1 MRGRTGLNE
10 RDGGVFSRDG
20 KLWAPDDDMKAPA
33 PILRSPPFPGTP
45 ATVAGVSAARTA
57 ASART
62 SLSAQETE
70 RARRIMRD
78 IVAERIGGAFW
89 AAGRSSPW
97 TRIARPGPIAAHG
110 DEELGLLGWMAGAEI
125 AWTSPGRFADI
136 AKDGLPDPLE
146 RAVTTWLIDA
156 VDYRDPYSGR
166 PVSIEAA
173 IEQLAFWARAIER
186 NRGIAVAV
194 GIAGWKRREVEAML
208 WPGEPLIFA
217 RSTDEAVR
225 NAVAARGAI
234 AVWPSKAPRGLDEA
248 AAARGITV
256 HPVEDGFLRSAGL
269 GSDCHPPHSII
280 LDRTGIHLDPTRTSD
295 LEAMIAAT
303 PDNPV
308 LLARAERLMRDLID
322 KGISKYASG
331 GRPYERPVSGRRIVL
346 VAGQVE
352 DDLSVR
358 LGAAGVQGNLD
369 LIRRARAVE
378 PDAYLIFK
386 PHPDVDAGH
395 RRGRIADAQALDHVD
410 AVVRDVPMAS
420 LLDSV
425 DAVHVLTSLTGFEA
439 LIRGCEVVTH
449 GQPFYA
455 GWGLTRDLAP
465 PIERR
470 GQNVTKAQLVAAT
483 LILYPRYLDPV
494 TKLPCPPEILV
505 ERLAAQP
512 EPQETLLTRLRR
524 FQGRLRRGFAGAG
537 GRA

>member
-1 MRGRTGLNE
+1 
-10 RDGGVFSRDG
+10 
-20 KLWAPDDDMKAPA
+20 MKGFA
-33 PILRSPPFPGTP
+33 PILRSPAFPGTP
-45 ATVAGVSAARTA
+45 PAIAAVSVAKVARPPRA
-57 ASART
+57 G
-62 SLSAQETE
+62 LSPPEVE
-70 RARRIMRD
+70 RARRIAAE
-78 IVAERIGGAFW
+78 IVAARIGGTFW
-89 AAGRSSPW
+89 ASGGANPW
-97 TRIARPGPIAAHG
+97 NRIAGPGPIAAHG
-110 DEELGLLGWMAGAEI
+110 DEEIGLLGWMVGAEI
-125 AWTSPGRFADI
+125 DWQGPGRFADI
-136 AKDGLPDPLE
+136 ARDGAPDPLE
-146 RAVTTWLIDA
+146 RAVTAWLIEA

-173 IEQLAFWARAIER
+173 IEQLAFWARAIDR
-186 NRGIAVAV
+186 NRGIAVAA

-217 RSTDEAVR
+217 RGTEEAVR
-225 NAVAARGAI
+225 SARAVGGAI
-234 AVWPSKAPRGLDEA
+234 TVWPSKAPRGLEEA
-248 AAARGITV
+248 AAAQGITV

-269 GSDCHPPHSII
+269 GSDCHPPNSII
-280 LDRTGIHLDPTRTSD
+280 VDRSGIYLDPTRPSD
-295 LEAMIAAT
+295 LETLIAT
-303 PDNPV
+303 LPDNPV
-308 LLARAERLMRDLID
+308 LVARAERLMRDLID

-331 GRPYERPVSGRRIVL
+331 GARYERPVSGRRIVL

-358 LGAAGVQGNLD
+358 LGAAGVDGNLD
-369 LIRRARAVE
+369 LIRRARAAE
-378 PDAYLIFK
+378 PDAYLLFK

-395 RRGRIADAQALDHVD
+395 RRGGIPDAQALEHVD
-410 AVVRDVPMAS
+410 TVVRDVPMAS

-439 LIRGCEVVTH
+439 LIRGCDVVTH

-470 GQNVTKAQLVAAT
+470 RGHNITKAQLVAAT

-512 EPQETLLTRLRR
+512 VPQETLLTRLRR
-524 FQGRLRRGFAGAG
+524 LQGRLRRGFAGAG